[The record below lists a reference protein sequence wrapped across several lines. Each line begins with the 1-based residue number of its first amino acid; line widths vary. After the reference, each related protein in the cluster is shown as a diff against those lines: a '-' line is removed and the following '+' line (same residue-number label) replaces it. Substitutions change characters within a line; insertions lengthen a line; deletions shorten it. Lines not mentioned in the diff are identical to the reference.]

1 MAAVWM
7 VAKGLLPLV
16 GLLGYALTLA
26 REAAISPTVAL
37 VVTVSGAAVTMVL
50 AGIINLLPLFALL
63 IPMVGLLLLLR
74 LLVLKRFPKQALLHP
89 GMLFFL
95 LLLLFLAWRLHGAAT
110 NRYDDLRHW
119 LLLAKQISLSGRLPD
134 AGTPLIHF
142 TSYPPA
148 SAVLIYLFTRFTGFR
163 EDIALFVH
171 MAAMLVFVLPL
182 FDLLPQKNRLLCA
195 LLLASGLLA
204 MLSHLSAFG
213 SLQVDDPLALVAL
226 GGVLVA
232 YSQRDRFLKALVCAV
247 PVMLY
252 LVLIKNS
259 GFFFAVTIAL
269 SLLLFSRDA
278 SLRFRKKALLAS
290 LGLLLAAGAFA
301 LWMAHVGAAFPQGR
315 AHEHAVD
322 LSAYAG
328 KLSGWGK
335 GELGSLFTRVMGRL
349 FSFGTPG
356 FLILLWQG
364 LLAFLLCLPFL
375 KTSRAA
381 RRLLLAIP
389 LIFLV
394 LLLWGVSLF
403 LVYAFSMTRLE
414 ADYLTSFS
422 RYAATGVLLGL
433 GLFTL
438 LHLVALRL
446 WQGEGKTPGFPG
458 KWWAALPL
466 FALPILIFI
475 LSLPGLAF
483 YLAPPNPPHPL
494 RVFVRRAA
502 PLISQEEAQDI
513 LVVAEEETAWIQFAA
528 NYELMRPTRSI
539 MTLARPDRPS
549 DEEIVLDSRQADVA
563 LVASTNEAL
572 LDAFTD
578 GAWPAGQGAQL
589 FLQSDPAFLGIYP
602 PRVEAPQPV
611 ASPEP
616 GGILLSWQEVEGAL
630 SYAVSLWDDGEWTP
644 LVLDLKDTQYLFS
657 DAVPGQEYA
666 FLVQAMD
673 ASGRF
678 SGNGR
683 FRLVKASPLP

>member
-26 REAAISPTVAL
+26 QEAALSPTIAL
-37 VVTVSGAAVTMVL
+37 VVTVSGAALAMVL
-50 AGIINLLPLFALL
+50 AGISNLLPLFALL

-148 SAVLIYLFTRFTGFR
+148 SAVLIYLFTRFTGFK

-182 FDLLPQKNRLLCA
+182 FDFLPQKRRVLGA

-204 MLSHLSAFG
+204 MFAHLSAFG

-232 YSQRDRFLKALVCAV
+232 FLQRDRFLKALVCAV

-259 GFFFAVTIAL
+259 GFFFAVIIAL
-269 SLLLFSRDA
+269 SLLLFSRDT
-278 SLRFRKKALLAS
+278 SLRFRKKALLTG

-328 KLSGWGK
+328 KLSGWGA
-335 GELGSLFTRVMGRL
+335 GELLSLFTRVIGRL

-356 FLILLWQG
+356 FLILLWQA

-375 KTSRAA
+375 KTSQTA

-389 LIFLV
+389 LVFLV

-414 ADYLTSFS
+414 AAYLTSFA

-446 WQGEGKTPGFPG
+446 WQGKAPGFPG

-466 FALPILIFI
+466 CALPILIFM

-502 PLISQEEAQDI
+502 PLLSRDESQDI

-549 DEEIVLDSRQADVA
+549 DEQIVGDSRQANVA

-611 ASPEP
+611 ASPERD
-616 GGILLSWQEVEGAL
+616 GILLSWQEVKGAL

-644 LVLDLKDTQYLFS
+644 LVLDLKDTHYLFS

-683 FRLVKASPLP
+683 FRLVKASPLNP